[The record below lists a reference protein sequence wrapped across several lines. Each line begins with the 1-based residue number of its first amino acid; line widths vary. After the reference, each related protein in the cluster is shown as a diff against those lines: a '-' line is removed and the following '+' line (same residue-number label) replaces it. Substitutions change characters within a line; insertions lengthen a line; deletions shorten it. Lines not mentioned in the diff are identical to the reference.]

1 VPNYQSAAKWL
12 VPNHVGGGQTKE
24 KASSE
29 RLACLVDQ
37 TLRISN
43 LIEDLLKLDE
53 FAESVHN

>member
-1 VPNYQSAAKWL
+1 MQFL
-12 VPNHVGGGQTKE
+12 E
-24 KASSE
+24 KGKQV
-29 RLACLVDQ
+29 LADYFCFVVNQ